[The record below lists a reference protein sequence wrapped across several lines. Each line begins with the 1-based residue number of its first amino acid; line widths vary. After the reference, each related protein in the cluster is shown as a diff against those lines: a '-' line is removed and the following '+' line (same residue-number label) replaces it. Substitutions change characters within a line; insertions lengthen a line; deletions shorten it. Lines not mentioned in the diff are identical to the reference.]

1 MAAGL
6 ASLAG
11 AAGAAQAFVGDDTLL
26 RDVIEN
32 GPRAAADKARDVFR
46 HPYESL
52 TFWGLTRGMTV
63 IDVSPGAGWWTDI
76 LAPYLS
82 RTGGHYIAAVAD
94 LDNPKTSDGARKGR
108 AAFEA
113 KYKGDPKLYGD
124 VTLVGFSAT
133 SGPLAPPASVD
144 LVLVSREIHDWA
156 MVDGYTAKAFGD
168 FHAALKPGGILAIE
182 DHRAPDGADPKKGD
196 GYISEAWV
204 IGSAK
209 TAGFSLA
216 ARSEINA
223 NPKDTKDYPFGVWTL
238 PPTRRSA
245 PAGQPPNSA
254 FDHAKYDAIGE
265 SDRMTLKF
273 VKEQTRTQ
281 VRPQVRLETKFR
293 F

>member
-1 MAAGL
+1 MVMAAGL

-11 AAGAAQAFVGDDTLL
+11 TAARAAPAFVGDDTLL

-32 GPRAAADKARDVFR
+32 GPRAPADKARDVFR

-52 TFWGLTRGMTV
+52 TFWGLRRGMTV

-76 LAPYLS
+76 LAPYLA

-168 FHAALKPGGILAIE
+168 FHAALKPGGILAVE
-182 DHRAPDGADPKKGD
+182 DHRASDGADPKKGD

-204 IGSAK
+204 IGAAK

-223 NPKDTKDYPFGVWTL
+223 NPKDAKDYPFGVWTL

-245 PAGQPPNSA
+245 PAGQPPNPA

-273 VKEQTRTQ
+273 VKA
-281 VRPQVRLETKFR
+281 
-293 F
+293 